1 MSSKSL
7 IQSGIVLIIAIILLV
22 NYLIFFNKNEYL
34 IKINEA
40 EIDNSVD
47 NKILDLKYN
56 ATDED
61 GNSYIIESNAGKVSE
76 KEKNLLI
83 LEKVKGVIKIKN
95 SEDIIILSDFANY
108 NKTTL
113 DTYFYDNVRLTY
125 DGHSI
130 DSNELFMN
138 YIDKNINIRNDV
150 RYKGLNNKLY
160 ADIVEIDLVTKFSKI
175 YMLDKQKKVKV
186 ELKEN
191 GSN

>member
-1 MSSKSL
+1 ML
-7 IQSGIVLIIAIILLV
+7 ILLAI
-22 NYLIFFNKNEYL
+22 YFLFFKNSENL
-34 IKINEA
+34 VKINEA
-40 EIDNSVD
+40 NIDNNID
-47 NKILDLKYN
+47 NKILELKYN
-56 ATDED
+56 AVDVD
-61 GNSYIIESNAGKVSE
+61 GNSYIIESNAGKVSD
-76 KEKNLLI
+76 KEKNVLI
-83 LEKVKGVIKIKN
+83 LEKVTGIIKIQD

-113 DTYFYDNVRLTY
+113 DTYFYDNVRLKY

-130 DSNELFMN
+130 DSDELFMN
-138 YIDKNINIRNDV
+138 YIDKNINIRNNV

-186 ELKEN
+186 ELKQN

>member
-1 MSSKSL
+1 M
-7 IQSGIVLIIAIILLV
+7 V
-22 NYLIFFNKNEYL
+22 
-34 IKINEA
+34 KINKA
-40 EIDNSVD
+40 EIDNKVD

-56 ATDED
+56 AIDED
-61 GNSYIIESNAGKVSE
+61 GNSYVIESESGKVSE
-76 KEKNLLI
+76 KERNLLI
-83 LEKVKGVIKIKN
+83 LEKVTGVIKIKN

-138 YIDKNINIRNDV
+138 YIDKNINIKNNV

-175 YMLDKQKKVKV
+175 YMLDNQKKVKV
-186 ELKEN
+186 ELKQN

>member
-7 IQSGIVLIIAIILLV
+7 IQSGIVLLISIILLL
-22 NYLIFFNKNEYL
+22 NYLIFFKKNEDSV
-34 IKINEA
+34 KINKA
-40 EIDNSVD
+40 EVDNNVE
-47 NKILDLKYN
+47 NKILELKYN
-56 ATDED
+56 ALDTD

-76 KEKNLLI
+76 KEKNVLI
-83 LEKVKGVIKIKN
+83 LEQVTGIIKIQN
-95 SEDIIILSDFANY
+95 SGDIIILSDFANY

-113 DTYFYDNVRLTY
+113 DTYFYDNVRLKY

-130 DSNELFMN
+130 DSDELFMN
-138 YIDKNINIRNDV
+138 YIDKNINIRNNV

-186 ELKEN
+186 ELKQN

>member
-7 IQSGIVLIIAIILLV
+7 IQSGIFLVILVILLV
-22 NYLIFFNKNEYL
+22 IYSIFFNKNEDL
-34 IKINEA
+34 VKINEA
-40 EIDNSVD
+40 EIDNKVD

-56 ATDED
+56 AIDED
-61 GNSYIIESNAGKVSE
+61 GNSYVIESAAGKVSE

-83 LEKVKGVIKIKN
+83 LEKVTGVIKIKN

-113 DTYFYDNVRLTY
+113 DTYFYDNVRLSY

-130 DSNELFMN
+130 NSDELFMN
-138 YIDKNINIRNDV
+138 YIDKNINIKNNV

-186 ELKEN
+186 ELKQN

>member
-7 IQSGIVLIIAIILLV
+7 IQSGIVLVIAIILLL
-22 NYLIFFNKNEYL
+22 NYLIFFKKNDDL
-34 IKINEA
+34 VKINKA
-40 EIDNSVD
+40 EINNNVD

-56 ATDED
+56 AIDED
-61 GNSYIIESNAGKVSE
+61 GNSYVIESAAGKVSE

-83 LEKVKGVIKIKN
+83 LEKVTGVIKIKN

-138 YIDKNINIRNDV
+138 YIDKNINIKNNV

-175 YMLDKQKKVKV
+175 YMLDKQEKVKV
-186 ELKEN
+186 ELKQN

>member
-186 ELKEN
+186 ELKQN

>member
-1 MSSKSL
+1 MTLKSL
-7 IQSGIVLIIAIILLV
+7 IQSGIVLIISLILLV
-22 NYLIFFNKNEYL
+22 IYFLFFNKNENL
-34 IKINEA
+34 VKINHA
-40 EIDNSVD
+40 EINDNVD

-56 ATDED
+56 AIDED
-61 GNSYIIESNAGKVSE
+61 GNSYIIESVAGKISE
-76 KEKNLLI
+76 KEKDLLI
-83 LEKVKGVIKIKN
+83 LEKVTGVIKIKN
-95 SEDIIILSDFANY
+95 SEDVIIMSDFANY

-125 DGHSI
+125 GEHSI

-138 YIDKNINIRNDV
+138 YIDKNINISNNV

-175 YMLDKQKKVKV
+175 YTLDKENKVKV
-186 ELKEN
+186 ELKHN

>member
-7 IQSGIVLIIAIILLV
+7 IQSGIVLIISLIFLVTYLL
-22 NYLIFFNKNEYL
+22 FFNKNEDL
-34 IKINEA
+34 VKINEA
-40 EIDNSVD
+40 EIDNKVD

-56 ATDED
+56 AIDED
-61 GNSYIIESNAGKVSE
+61 GNSYVIESAAGKVSE

-83 LEKVKGVIKIKN
+83 LEKVTGVIKIKN

-138 YIDKNINIRNDV
+138 YIDKNINIRNNV

-186 ELKEN
+186 ELKQN

>member
-76 KEKNLLI
+76 KEKNILM
-83 LEKVKGVIKIKN
+83 LEKVTGVIKIKN

-186 ELKEN
+186 ELKQN

>member
-7 IQSGIVLIIAIILLV
+7 IQSGIVLIISLIFLVTYLL
-22 NYLIFFNKNEYL
+22 FFNKNEDL
-34 IKINEA
+34 VKMNEA
-40 EIDNSVD
+40 EIDNKVD
-47 NKILDLKYN
+47 NKILELKYN
-56 ATDED
+56 AVDVD
-61 GNSYIIESNAGKVSE
+61 GNSYIIESNAGKVSD
-76 KEKNLLI
+76 KEKNVLI
-83 LEKVKGVIKIKN
+83 LEKVTGIIKIQN

-113 DTYFYDNVRLTY
+113 DTYFYDNVRLKY

-130 DSNELFMN
+130 DSDELFMN
-138 YIDKNINIRNDV
+138 YIDKNINIRNNV

-175 YMLDKQKKVKV
+175 YMLDNQKKVKV
-186 ELKEN
+186 ELKQN

>member
-7 IQSGIVLIIAIILLV
+7 IQSGIVLLISIILLV
-22 NYLIFFNKNEYL
+22 NYLIFFSKNDDSV
-34 IKINEA
+34 KINEA
-40 EIDNSVD
+40 EIDNNVE
-47 NKILDLKYN
+47 NKILELKYN
-56 ATDED
+56 ALDAD
-61 GNSYIIESNAGKVSE
+61 GNSYIIESNAGKVSD
-76 KEKNLLI
+76 KEKNVLI
-83 LEKVKGVIKIKN
+83 LEQVTGIIKIQN

-113 DTYFYDNVRLTY
+113 DTYFYDNVRLKY

-130 DSNELFMN
+130 DSDELFMN
-138 YIDKNINIRNDV
+138 YIDKNINIRNNV

-175 YMLDKQKKVKV
+175 YMLDNQKKVKV
-186 ELKEN
+186 ELKQN

>member
-7 IQSGIVLIIAIILLV
+7 IQSGIVLVIMLILLAI
-22 NYLIFFNKNEYL
+22 YFLFFKNSENL
-34 IKINEA
+34 VKINEA
-40 EIDNSVD
+40 NIDNNID
-47 NKILDLKYN
+47 NKILELKYN
-56 ATDED
+56 AVDAD
-61 GNSYIIESNAGKVSE
+61 GNSYIIESNAGKVSD
-76 KEKNLLI
+76 KEKNILI
-83 LEKVKGVIKIKN
+83 LEQVTGIIKIQN

-108 NKTTL
+108 NKSTL

-130 DSNELFMN
+130 SSNELFMN
-138 YIDKNINIRNDV
+138 YIDKNINIRNNV

-175 YMLDKQKKVKV
+175 YMLDNQKKVKV
-186 ELKEN
+186 ELKQN

>member
-7 IQSGIVLIIAIILLV
+7 IQSGIVLLISIILLL
-22 NYLIFFNKNEYL
+22 NYLIFFKKNEDSV
-34 IKINEA
+34 KINKA
-40 EIDNSVD
+40 EIDNKVD

-56 ATDED
+56 AIDED
-61 GNSYIIESNAGKVSE
+61 GNSYVIESAAGKVSE

-83 LEKVKGVIKIKN
+83 LEKVTGIIKIKN

-138 YIDKNINIRNDV
+138 YIDKNINIKNNV

-186 ELKEN
+186 ELKQN

>member
-7 IQSGIVLIIAIILLV
+7 IQSGLVLVILLIFV
-22 NYLIFFNKNEYL
+22 MIYFLFFNKNENL
-34 IKINEA
+34 VKINEA
-40 EIDNSVD
+40 KIDNDVD

-56 ATDED
+56 AIDED
-61 GNSYIIESNAGKVSE
+61 GNSYIIESAAGKVSE

-83 LEKVKGVIKIKN
+83 LEKVTGVIKIKN

-138 YIDKNINIRNDV
+138 YIDKNINIKDNV

-186 ELKEN
+186 ELKQN

>member
-7 IQSGIVLIIAIILLV
+7 IQSGIVLIISLIFLVTYLL
-22 NYLIFFNKNEYL
+22 FFNKNEDL
-34 IKINEA
+34 VKIKEA
-40 EIDNSVD
+40 EIDNKVD

-56 ATDED
+56 AIDED
-61 GNSYIIESNAGKVSE
+61 GNSYVIESAAGKVSE

-83 LEKVKGVIKIKN
+83 LEKVTGVIKIKN

-138 YIDKNINIRNDV
+138 YIDKNINIKDNV

-186 ELKEN
+186 ELKQN

>member
-1 MSSKSL
+1 MTLKSL
-7 IQSGIVLIIAIILLV
+7 IQSGIVLIISLILLV
-22 NYLIFFNKNEYL
+22 IYFLFFNKNENL
-34 IKINEA
+34 VKINHA
-40 EIDNSVD
+40 EINDNVD

-56 ATDED
+56 AIDED
-61 GNSYIIESNAGKVSE
+61 GNSYIIESVAGKISE
-76 KEKNLLI
+76 KEKDLLI
-83 LEKVKGVIKIKN
+83 LEKVTGVIKIKN
-95 SEDIIILSDFANY
+95 SEDVIIMSDFANY

-125 DGHSI
+125 GEHSI

-138 YIDKNINIRNDV
+138 YIDKNINISNNV

-186 ELKEN
+186 ELKQY

>member
-7 IQSGIVLIIAIILLV
+7 IQSGIVLVIAIILLM
-22 NYLIFFNKNEYL
+22 NYLIFFKKNDDL
-34 IKINEA
+34 VKINKA
-40 EIDNSVD
+40 EINNNVD

-56 ATDED
+56 AIDED
-61 GNSYIIESNAGKVSE
+61 GNSYVIESAAGKVSE

-83 LEKVKGVIKIKN
+83 LEKVTGVIKIKN

-138 YIDKNINIRNDV
+138 YIDKNINIKNNV

-175 YMLDKQKKVKV
+175 YMLDKQEKVKV
-186 ELKEN
+186 ELKQN

>member
-7 IQSGIVLIIAIILLV
+7 IQSGIFLVILVILLV
-22 NYLIFFNKNEYL
+22 IYSIFFNKNEEL
-34 IKINEA
+34 VKINEA
-40 EIDNSVD
+40 EIDNKVD

-56 ATDED
+56 AIDED
-61 GNSYIIESNAGKVSE
+61 GNSYIIESVAGKISE
-76 KEKNLLI
+76 KEKDLLI
-83 LEKVKGVIKIKN
+83 LEKVTGVIKIKN
-95 SEDIIILSDFANY
+95 SEDVIIMSDFANY

-125 DGHSI
+125 GEHSI

-138 YIDKNINIRNDV
+138 YIDKNINISNNV

-186 ELKEN
+186 ELKQN

>member
-7 IQSGIVLIIAIILLV
+7 IQSGIVLIISIIFLV
-22 NYLIFFNKNEYL
+22 TYFLFFNKNEDL
-34 IKINEA
+34 VKINEA
-40 EIDNSVD
+40 EIDNKVD

-56 ATDED
+56 AIDED
-61 GNSYIIESNAGKVSE
+61 GNSYVIESAAGKVSE

-83 LEKVKGVIKIKN
+83 LEKVTGVIKIKN

-138 YIDKNINIRNDV
+138 YIDKNINIKDNV

-186 ELKEN
+186 ELKQN

>member
-34 IKINEA
+34 VKINEA

-56 ATDED
+56 AIDED

-113 DTYFYDNVRLTY
+113 DTYFYDNVRLKY

-130 DSNELFMN
+130 DSDELFMN
-138 YIDKNINIRNDV
+138 YIDKNINIRNNV

-175 YMLDKQKKVKV
+175 YMLDNQKKVKV
-186 ELKEN
+186 ELKQN

>member
-7 IQSGIVLIIAIILLV
+7 IQSGIVLLISIILLV
-22 NYLIFFNKNEYL
+22 NYLIFFSKNDDSV
-34 IKINEA
+34 KINEA
-40 EIDNSVD
+40 EIDNNVE
-47 NKILDLKYN
+47 NKILELKYN
-56 ATDED
+56 AVDAD
-61 GNSYIIESNAGKVSE
+61 GNSYIIESNAGKVSD
-76 KEKNLLI
+76 KEKNILI
-83 LEKVKGVIKIKN
+83 LEQVTGIIKIQN

-113 DTYFYDNVRLTY
+113 DTYFYDNVRLKY

-130 DSNELFMN
+130 DSDELFMN
-138 YIDKNINIRNDV
+138 YVDKNINIRNNV

-175 YMLDKQKKVKV
+175 YMLDNQKKVKV
-186 ELKEN
+186 ELKQN

>member
-7 IQSGIVLIIAIILLV
+7 IQSGIVLLISIILLV
-22 NYLIFFNKNEYL
+22 NYLIFFNKNEDSV
-34 IKINEA
+34 KINEA
-40 EIDNSVD
+40 EVDNNVE
-47 NKILDLKYN
+47 NKILELKYN
-56 ATDED
+56 ALDAD

-76 KEKNLLI
+76 KEKNVLI
-83 LEKVKGVIKIKN
+83 LEQVTGIIKIQN
-95 SEDIIILSDFANY
+95 SGDIIILSDFANY

-113 DTYFYDNVRLTY
+113 DTYFYDNVRLKY

-130 DSNELFMN
+130 DSDELFMN
-138 YIDKNINIRNDV
+138 YIDKNINIRNNV

-186 ELKEN
+186 ELKQN

>member
-7 IQSGIVLIIAIILLV
+7 IQSGIVLLISIILLV
-22 NYLIFFNKNEYL
+22 NYLIFFSKNDDSV
-34 IKINEA
+34 KINEA
-40 EIDNSVD
+40 EIDNNVE
-47 NKILDLKYN
+47 NKILELKYN
-56 ATDED
+56 ALDAD
-61 GNSYIIESNAGKVSE
+61 GNSYIIESNAGKVSD
-76 KEKNLLI
+76 KEKNVLI
-83 LEKVKGVIKIKN
+83 LEQVTGIIKIQN

-113 DTYFYDNVRLTY
+113 DTYFYDNVRLKY

-130 DSNELFMN
+130 DSDELFMN
-138 YIDKNINIRNDV
+138 YIDKNINIKNNV
-150 RYKGLNNKLY
+150 RYRGLNNKLY

-186 ELKEN
+186 ELKQN

>member
-7 IQSGIVLIIAIILLV
+7 IQSGIVLLISIILLV
-22 NYLIFFNKNEYL
+22 NYLIFFNKNEDSV
-34 IKINEA
+34 KINEA
-40 EIDNSVD
+40 EIDNNVE
-47 NKILDLKYN
+47 NKILELKYN
-56 ATDED
+56 ALDAD
-61 GNSYIIESNAGKVSE
+61 GNSYIIESNAGKVSD
-76 KEKNLLI
+76 KEKNVLI
-83 LEKVKGVIKIKN
+83 LEKVKGIIKIQN

-113 DTYFYDNVRLTY
+113 DTYFYDNVRLKY

-130 DSNELFMN
+130 DSDELFMN
-138 YIDKNINIRNDV
+138 YVDKNINIRNNV

-186 ELKEN
+186 ELKQN

>member
-7 IQSGIVLIIAIILLV
+7 IQSGIVLLISIILLV
-22 NYLIFFNKNEYL
+22 NYLIFFNKNEDSV
-34 IKINEA
+34 KINEA
-40 EIDNSVD
+40 EIDNNVE
-47 NKILDLKYN
+47 NKILELKYN
-56 ATDED
+56 ALDAD
-61 GNSYIIESNAGKVSE
+61 GNSYIIESNAGKVSD
-76 KEKNLLI
+76 KEKNVLI
-83 LEKVKGVIKIKN
+83 LEQVTGIIKIQN

-113 DTYFYDNVRLTY
+113 DTYFYDNVRLKY

-130 DSNELFMN
+130 DSDELFMN
-138 YIDKNINIRNDV
+138 YIDKNINIKDNV

-175 YMLDKQKKVKV
+175 YMLDNQKKVKV
-186 ELKEN
+186 ELKQN

>member
-7 IQSGIVLIIAIILLV
+7 IQSGIVLLISIILLV
-22 NYLIFFNKNEYL
+22 NYLIFFNKNEDSV
-34 IKINEA
+34 KINEA
-40 EIDNSVD
+40 EIDNNVE
-47 NKILDLKYN
+47 NKILELKYN
-56 ATDED
+56 ALDTD

-76 KEKNLLI
+76 KEKNVLI
-83 LEKVKGVIKIKN
+83 LEQVTGIIKIQN
-95 SEDIIILSDFANY
+95 SGDIIILSDFANY

-113 DTYFYDNVRLTY
+113 DTYFYDNVRLKY

-130 DSNELFMN
+130 DSDELFMN
-138 YIDKNINIRNDV
+138 YIDKNINIRNNV

-175 YMLDKQKKVKV
+175 YMLDNQKKVKV
-186 ELKEN
+186 ELKQN

>member
-7 IQSGIVLIIAIILLV
+7 IQSGIILLITIILLV
-22 NYLIFFNKNEYL
+22 NYLIFFNKNEDSV
-34 IKINEA
+34 KINEA
-40 EIDNSVD
+40 EIDNNVE
-47 NKILDLKYN
+47 NKILELKYN
-56 ATDED
+56 ALDAD
-61 GNSYIIESNAGKVSE
+61 GNSYIIESNAGKVSD
-76 KEKNLLI
+76 KEKNVLI
-83 LEKVKGVIKIKN
+83 LEQVTGIIKIQN

-113 DTYFYDNVRLTY
+113 DTYFYDNVRLKY

-130 DSNELFMN
+130 DSDELFMN
-138 YIDKNINIRNDV
+138 YIDKNINIRNNV

-175 YMLDKQKKVKV
+175 YMLDNQKKVKV
-186 ELKEN
+186 ELKQN